1 MTKKKLFSVIAI
13 LTLVLVVAGC
23 SSTSDD
29 SLTTSN
35 DGELALSLAD
45 APVNNVE
52 SVYVTFKEV
61 QVHNT
66 DEDEWQVVNDFSDEA
81 DGEKKFDLLKLRFS
95 EALLGQKELPTGSYD
110 QIRLIVAATEN
121 GKGNGPDSGKSYVEF
136 KDGSTTNLF
145 IPSGVQTGLKIPHE
159 FTIEE
164 GVITHLIADISVKE
178 IMHSAGKSGKI
189 ILNPTQAIDIIPTI
203 VSGNVTG
210 RVFADVD
217 GDGVFDED
225 EDGSLDEVLTDP
237 NYDVTV
243 EAYQGGELV
252 KSTVTTIED
261 LDTDDDGTIDKKAGS
276 YLLRGLEQGDYTIK
290 AKVMTE
296 NSNEEMVEVLNS
308 NDEPLY
314 ELEAAQDVTVEAKKD
329 VTVDLK
335 LNKNTVTAQ

>member
-1 MTKKKLFSVIAI
+1 MTKKQLFSVIAI
-13 LTLVLVVAGC
+13 LTLVLVIAGC

-35 DGELALSLAD
+35 NGELALSLAD

-61 QVHNT
+61 QVHNA
-66 DEDEWQVVNDFSDEA
+66 DKDEWQVVNDFSDEPN
-81 DGEKKFDLLKLRFS
+81 GEKEFDLLKLRFG

-121 GKGNGPDSGKSYVEF
+121 SKGNGPDSGKSYVKF

-203 VSGNVTG
+203 VSGDVTG

-225 EDGSLDEVLTDP
+225 KDGSLDEVLTDP

-252 KSTVTTIED
+252 KSTVTTIGD
-261 LDTDDDGTIDKKAGS
+261 LDTDEDGTINKKAGS

-314 ELEAAQDVTVEAKKD
+314 ELETAQPVTVKAEKE

-335 LNKNTVTAQ
+335 LNKNTATAQ